1 MQRGEIRWA
10 SLPQP
15 QGSAPGLRRPLLV
28 VQADPF
34 NASRIDTVVVAAIT
48 SNPRLADA
56 PGNVLLK
63 KRTSRLPKD
72 SVVNVSQ
79 LFTLD
84 QSFLSS
90 SVGRLSREQMNRVDE
105 GLRLV
110 LAL

>member
-1 MQRGEIRWA
+1 
-10 SLPQP
+10 
-15 QGSAPGLRRPLLV
+15 
-28 VQADPF
+28 
-34 NASRIDTVVVAAIT
+34 
-48 SNPRLADA
+48 LANA

-110 LAL
+110 QGL